1 MINRKERHVLVN
13 SHFNLKFSS
22 CRIRTFNLVG
32 IYSLMGEIPFYP
44 TFYWIPFYPTL
55 IFTILSNL
63 FQKYHFIQLS
73 MVVSKYRFIQLFLT
87 FFDLKRF
94 WLRFK
99 NKLISAIRR
108 CIKYGEKYIR
118 TKVCSEHMFGT
129 NLNFGK
135 HIFGTK
141 MFGKWMIFGKF
152 LNFGTWCFEVRE

>member
-1 MINRKERHVLVN
+1 MLELIPFKVGCVFSMVIRPGGRIGSIDKRPPGRRNLRQFKG
-13 SHFNLKFSS
+13 SHL
-22 CRIRTFNLVG
+22 
-32 IYSLMGEIPFYP
+32 GEIPFYP

-135 HIFGTK
+135 HIFGT
-141 MFGKWMIFGKF
+141 
-152 LNFGTWCFEVRE
+152 